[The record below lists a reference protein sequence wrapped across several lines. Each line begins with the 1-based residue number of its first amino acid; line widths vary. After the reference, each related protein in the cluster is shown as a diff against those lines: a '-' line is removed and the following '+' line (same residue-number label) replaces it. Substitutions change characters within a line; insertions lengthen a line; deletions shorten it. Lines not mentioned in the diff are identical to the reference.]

1 MYENIHTSMNAIIVL
16 YGSSY
21 FSNFSDMELPSTPW
35 KEVIAAIALNKTM
48 EATQEILS
56 SDEDT
61 LTKQAKLRKFIDCES
76 IDRKPFDAIFTDCE
90 DGEDSEVLKLCEE
103 VWQAEISAAKE
114 EAAYEVER
122 YTRNAEIE
130 DDNISVISSFVKAR
144 SLYLQQ
150 KFDVEANE
158 DLEDE
163 DVKKAAMDLASSLE
177 ATMKE
182 KLAAVTKAKRISDLS
197 RRKQLLSSP
206 KRRTAEN
213 SPEGSDFENK
223 RTRLE
228 SPDDHN
234 GPRVEAS
241 DLANVTS
248 EALADNISS
257 VKVRHVLDS
266 MLPDETVSVKILSTS
281 YGLTKYPPSPRN
293 PHEVILYTF
302 VIGCSDEEYLVSS
315 KGEVA
320 YKARE
325 AFQNLAGQV
334 VQLSHIGYSPYSKT
348 PQLALLPNFEVA
360 VQSSPTLALSNQKL
374 KRISFDKVVDL
385 KDKEKVNLVSGII
398 QMHSEI
404 ARDRNGDPYRKTRIA
419 DSQGRVIV
427 LNIWGE
433 LSVKPDVW
441 EARKVVQITA
451 AQMNRQDS
459 RLDLRNFSDAYL
471 AEDQSS
477 IRLPTK
483 LNQLVWRM

>member
-1 MYENIHTSMNAIIVL
+1 MIVL
-16 YGSSY
+16 YGSSFFLD
-21 FSNFSDMELPSTPW
+21 FSGMELPATPW

-61 LTKQAKLRKFIDCES
+61 LTKQSKLRKLIDCES

-90 DGEDSEVLKLCEE
+90 DGEDSEVLKLYEE

-114 EAAYEVER
+114 EAVYEVER
-122 YTRNAEIE
+122 HTKNAEIE

-144 SLYLQQ
+144 SLYFQQ
-150 KFDVEANE
+150 KFDVEAKGE
-158 DLEDE
+158 HEDE
-163 DVKKAAMDLASSLE
+163 DAKKAAMDLASSLE

-182 KLAAVTKAKRISDLS
+182 ELAAVTKAKKISDLS
-197 RRKQLLSSP
+197 RRKELLNSP
-206 KRRTAEN
+206 KRRKSEN
-213 SPEGSDFENK
+213 SPEENDIENK
-223 RTRLE
+223 RARLQ
-228 SPDDHN
+228 SPVDHN
-234 GPRVEAS
+234 GPRVEAF
-241 DLANVTS
+241 DLADVAS
-248 EALADNISS
+248 EEFANNISS
-257 VKVRHVLDS
+257 VRVRHVLDS
-266 MLPDETVSVKILSTS
+266 MLPDATVSVKILHTS

-320 YKARE
+320 YKAKE
-325 AFQNLAGQV
+325 AFENLAGQV

-360 VQSSPTLALSNQKL
+360 VQSTPTLALANQKL

-398 QMHSEI
+398 QMPSEI

-433 LSVKPDVW
+433 LSLKPEVW
-441 EARKVVQITA
+441 EPRRVVQITA
-451 AQMNRQDS
+451 AQMNRPDS
-459 RLDLRNFSDAYL
+459 RLDLRNSSEAYL
-471 AEDQSS
+471 AEDQTS

-483 LNQLVWRM
+483 LNQLVWGM